1 MCATCGHTMA
11 ARVIPTACFRC
22 GARLGRGAPC
32 ATARLVVDGARDG
45 LRGRL
50 AWRRVGEW
58 SVAQIDA
65 FDRGLGAEPK
75 R

>member
-1 MCATCGHTMA
+1 
-11 ARVIPTACFRC
+11 
-22 GARLGRGAPC
+22 
-32 ATARLVVDGARDG
+32 VVDGARDG